1 MIYVKIYHC
10 VTLATILAFCICR
23 PYIISNTQ
31 SIVMYGVMDVSCM
44 KYGVWDVNHFKSLV
58 TMRYAANYNT
68 GVIHAFILPKGS
80 RKD

>member
-1 MIYVKIYHC
+1 
-10 VTLATILAFCICR
+10 
-23 PYIISNTQ
+23 
-31 SIVMYGVMDVSCM
+31 MYGVMDVSCM